1 MFVNRN
7 TTTKVV
13 NTAKKSSKQYSFKEM
28 HIALPSEDYGTNV
41 QTGLEAKGCVLIA
54 DNGCVKSF
62 NGLPGYAYVVLIEQ
76 AATDYLICCETEH
89 AYVQWMRKYSMVT
102 HLIEQFLPGRQS

>member
-13 NTAKKSSKQYSFKEM
+13 NTAKKPLKQYSFKEM
-28 HIALPSEDYGTNV
+28 HIALPSEDYGANV
-41 QTGLEAKGCVLIA
+41 QESLEDRGYQLIA
-54 DNGCVKSF
+54 DNGNVKTF
-62 NGLPGYAYVVLIEQ
+62 TGLPGYAYVMLIEQ

-89 AYVQWMRKYSMVT
+89 AYVQWMRKHSMVT
-102 HLIEQFLPGRQS
+102 HLIEKFLPGI